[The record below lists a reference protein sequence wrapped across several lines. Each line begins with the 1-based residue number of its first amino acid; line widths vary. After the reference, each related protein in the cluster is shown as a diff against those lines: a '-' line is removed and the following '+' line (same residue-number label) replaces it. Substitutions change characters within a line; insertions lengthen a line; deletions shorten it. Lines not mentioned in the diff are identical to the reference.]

1 MAFSTLNPENQAKN
15 PNIFDEYA
23 IRQAFHRIFRH
34 GWDFIIKDSPE
45 SEWRSV
51 KKYKL
56 TEQKCWYKYTE
67 SDTIIGLRFG
77 TETIHGLFDIDWG
90 SKYDPR
96 EQEESI
102 RRLKG
107 VLELYGIFCY
117 VLLQSSWSEGLHLYF
132 FLDQPVNTFRLACVM
147 NKAAVEAGLEVKR
160 GQLETFPNTK
170 RYNNMYQGHRLPL
183 QEGSYL
189 LDKDYIPYSERVEDF
204 IDAAAWSAEGNDTEL
219 LESRLEESYE
229 WFKKQKNQRRTYQ
242 PTAEDQ
248 EFLEQVDYA
257 QREIKEG
264 FLNKIRTK
272 VEEGFDDFH
281 ETNDLLLTI
290 ARLAIYAHGLKGSSL
305 VAYIQETIK
314 SCPGYGKYCRHK
326 HEINRR
332 CEEVARSAEKKWALY
347 RSKMAENRP
356 SYQKI
361 KEALRDK
368 TNLNNERKHNASSR
382 INQAVEHIREQLG
395 ELPKK
400 VGECKLL
407 IRNVTKEL
415 FGISVSDATLKKP
428 ENLPLWH
435 PKYKVKPEPE
445 PTEVEVETVEVEAV
459 EVEAVEVEAVE
470 VEAVEVETVEVE
482 VEAVEVEVEV
492 KEQDTTAVIPVGK
505 TPPSPIP
512 PTNTFEPKIEPV
524 ISNVCDVLQ
533 QESEKPVIQKKL
545 QEKQLSDEQH
555 KDQSTPCN
563 VIRSQADEQK
573 TPKRRQGIEPKKT
586 VHTLPIM
593 KGVMLHLLLENLYQI
608 FQRAYYN
615 ALMRIPRLEL
625 VYQGYRGNGANGLIQ
640 RKGQKQSLLHSIA
653 PNTEVE
659 ILRSDYHSS
668 SFRENPK
675 QLLVYIKPLHHA
687 EDWLGGIAVL
697 VEHLIPIRIRD
708 KISKST
714 KFRETNQSQDKT
726 LELNDKS
733 NLYPKIPKRG
743 EKSQ

>member
-1 MAFSTLNPENQAKN
+1 MAFSTFNRENRAKN

-34 GWDFIIKDSPE
+34 GWDFIVKETPE
-45 SEWRSV
+45 SEWKSV

-56 TEQKCWYKYTE
+56 TEQKCWYKYIDSE
-67 SDTIIGLRFG
+67 KIIGVRFDKI
-77 TETIHGLFDIDWG
+77 TNYGLYDIDWG

-96 EQEESI
+96 EQEESL

-117 VLLQSSWSEGLHLYF
+117 VLLQSSWSQGLHLYF

-183 QEGSYL
+183 QQGSYL

-204 IDAAAWSAEGNDTEL
+204 IDAAAWSAAGNDREL

-305 VAYIQETIK
+305 VAYIKETIK

-382 INQAVEHIREQLG
+382 ISQAVEHIQEEQG
-395 ELPKK
+395 GLPKK

-445 PTEVEVETVEVEAV
+445 PTEVETVEVEAV
-459 EVEAVEVEAVE
+459 EVEAVEVVE
-470 VEAVEVETVEVE
+470 EVDVKEVAEEEDVELE
-482 VEAVEVEVEV
+482 
-492 KEQDTTAVIPVGK
+492 EQDTTVVIPIEE
-505 TPPSPIP
+505 TPPSPNP
-512 PTNTFEPKIEPV
+512 LTNTVEPKAESV
-524 ISNVCDVLQ
+524 RSRVCDVLQ
-533 QESEKPVIQKKL
+533 EESEEPVIQEKL
-545 QEKQLSDEQH
+545 QEKQPTDEQH
-555 KDQSTPCN
+555 KDQSTPSN
-563 VIRSQADEQK
+563 VIRQKADLPK
-573 TPKRRQGIEPKKT
+573 TPKSRQGIAQRKI
-586 VHTLPIM
+586 VQTLSTM
-593 KGVMLHLLLENLYQI
+593 KGVIAHLLLGNLYQI
-608 FQRAYYN
+608 FQRAYYK

-625 VYQGYRGNGANGLIQ
+625 VYQSSVENGISGLVE
-640 RKGQKQSLLHSIA
+640 RKGKKQSLLSTIDSQ
-653 PNTEVE
+653 TEVE
-659 ILRSDYHSS
+659 ILRNDYHSS
-668 SFRENPK
+668 CFREKPK
-675 QLLVYIKPLHHA
+675 QILVYVKPLENA
-687 EDWLGGIAVL
+687 NDWLGGIAVAI
-697 VEHLIPIRIRD
+697 ESLIPIRIRD
-708 KISKST
+708 KISKPK
-714 KFRETNQSQDKT
+714 KFRKTNK
-726 LELNDKS
+726 N
-733 NLYPKIPKRG
+733 
-743 EKSQ
+743 